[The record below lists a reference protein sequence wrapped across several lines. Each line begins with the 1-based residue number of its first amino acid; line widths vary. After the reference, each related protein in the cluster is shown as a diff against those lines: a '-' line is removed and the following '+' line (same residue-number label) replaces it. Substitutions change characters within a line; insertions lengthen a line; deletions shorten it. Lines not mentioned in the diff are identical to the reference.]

1 MTELAANPWS
11 VVDLVLL
18 IGLALSVIVGAWRG
32 LLTEVLALLGWVV
45 AYFSAQWFGP
55 LGAAMV
61 PVGTPGSR
69 LNLISGML
77 VVFVLTWLGW
87 ALLSWALSQMMRA
100 SVLSG
105 ADRLLGSFFGL
116 ARGVVVA
123 LVVCTLVSMTPL
135 AKWEPWQASRG
146 VAWLQIFMTGLRPV
160 LPEQVIKFL
169 PEQS

>member
-1 MTELAANPWS
+1 MNSPIVQSTHGVTLAGGGPFSAR
-11 VVDLVLL
+11 DLK
-18 IGLALSVIVGAWRG
+18 LALKRAP
-32 LLTEVLALLGWVV
+32 V
-45 AYFSAQWFGP
+45 AV
-55 LGAAMV
+55 AAD
-61 PVGTPGSR
+61 
-69 LNLISGML
+69 
-77 VVFVLTWLGW
+77 
-87 ALLSWALSQMMRA
+87 
-100 SVLSG
+100 SG